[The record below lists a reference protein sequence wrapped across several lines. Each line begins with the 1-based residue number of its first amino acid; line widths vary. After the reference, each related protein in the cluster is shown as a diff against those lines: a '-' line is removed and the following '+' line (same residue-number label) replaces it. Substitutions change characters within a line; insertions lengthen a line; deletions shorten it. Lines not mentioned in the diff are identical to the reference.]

1 MPSLSWARCFL
12 TTTLAVAALACTSE
26 RPAPATP
33 PAPPLAPTTAPAAPV
48 APAPTAASP
57 AAPPSAAPIDH
68 SLARPDPIALSQ
80 PIPGFM
86 KGINLGNCL
95 DAPSEG
101 EWGTTISEKH
111 FQMAKSAG
119 LDHVR
124 LPVRFSTAAR
134 SDAKPPYTI
143 KKEFFARVDWAIDQA
158 LANKLSI
165 IVDVHHF
172 EEIMKDPNAN
182 KARLYAFWEQIAA
195 RYAKRPPEVAFEI
208 LNEPNSALEP
218 KILNEITKESLR
230 IIRKTNPTRLVIAD
244 PFFWASAERLA
255 ELELPANDKN
265 LIATFHVYEPHLFTH
280 QGAPWM
286 DPPWGTKG
294 IIFPGPPPTPITPVP
309 AAQQVQWVRDWF
321 DGYNRL
327 PIAENP
333 GGPKRVFDL
342 FDHAARYV
350 KATGRRVYMGE
361 FAANDFAD
369 PQSRENWTWLV
380 RTEAERRGVGWAY
393 WDDGGSFKIMNVS
406 NGTWNET
413 LKKALLER

>member
-1 MPSLSWARCFL
+1 MPSLSWARSFL
-12 TTTLAVAALACTSE
+12 TITFAVAAFACTSE

-33 PAPPLAPTTAPAAPV
+33 PAPPVAPAAAPAAPA

-57 AAPPSAAPIDH
+57 AAPPSAAPIDR

-80 PIPGFM
+80 SIPGFM

-172 EEIMKDPNAN
+172 EEIMK
-182 KARLYAFWEQIAA
+182 EQEEAVKN
-195 RYAKRPPEVAFEI
+195 RQR
-208 LNEPNSALEP
+208 ALMERF
-218 KILNEITKESLR
+218 KEQR
-230 IIRKTNPTRLVIAD
+230 REKQR
-244 PFFWASAERLA
+244 
-255 ELELPANDKN
+255 
-265 LIATFHVYEPHLFTH
+265 
-280 QGAPWM
+280 
-286 DPPWGTKG
+286 
-294 IIFPGPPPTPITPVP
+294 
-309 AAQQVQWVRDWF
+309 QQVLR
-321 DGYNRL
+321 
-327 PIAENP
+327 
-333 GGPKRVFDL
+333 
-342 FDHAARYV
+342 
-350 KATGRRVYMGE
+350 E
-361 FAANDFAD
+361 FAAFRQQQKDQRNSFND
-369 PQSRENWTWLV
+369 SRLAMPAASV
-380 RTEAERRGVGWAY
+380 
-393 WDDGGSFKIMNVS
+393 
-406 NGTWNET
+406 
-413 LKKALLER
+413 